1 MSTRRRRGR
10 LWALAAGGIG
20 LAVTFVY
27 IGIIVSQGDTP
38 WVPVTLFALVMA
50 LASTAA
56 LAAELISNA
65 ATGRQLLVVST
76 VMFAVVGMLGIFTI
90 GMPLLVAAALAAVG
104 AIRLDDPPTFPQHS
118 QQT

>member
-1 MSTRRRRGR
+1 MRRRRGR

-20 LAVTFVY
+20 VAVTFAY

-38 WVPVTLFALVMA
+38 WVPMTFFALAMA

-56 LAAELISNA
+56 LAAELISNVV
-65 ATGRQLLVVST
+65 TGRRLLVFST
-76 VMFAVVGMLGIFTI
+76 VVFGVVGMLGIFTI
-90 GMPLLVAAALAAVG
+90 GVPLLVAAALAGVG
-104 AIRLDDPPTFPQHS
+104 AIRLDDPPTLPQES